1 MELSY
6 SFHLSN
12 DKNKTVRA
20 KEQAKKN
27 NSNTTSYS
35 NNAIQN
41 LQQLSKADKHNLRKY
56 DDNNNLIM
64 TIKGTSSL
72 VEDTKNLY
80 YELFNESLEKYN
92 EKQTRP
98 DRKIDD
104 YFYHI
109 SNDKE
114 HDLACEIII
123 ELGDLDYWADK
134 SLNVQYK
141 MNEVFKEQVEALEL
155 IVPNFKVAN
164 ATIHFDESSP
174 HLHIIGVPFKEDC
187 KRGLERQVGKSTIF
201 TKESL
206 SIIQDKM
213 RDHCIMSFNKTY
225 NVDYTLKIN
234 EQGRNEDINVADM
247 KNYTNVKKE
256 KKKYKEQLN
265 KLNEKTDT
273 LSNNTNKIN
282 DMIDSLKAS
291 KLNKDNYII
300 SKDKIDEIKD
310 YLELTAST
318 TKTLRDSNKVDSILN
333 KFENDLKQHKNE
345 VELLEKKVYSR
356 DIEITRLNNQLV
368 SKNEEI
374 DKLEDKVDNLQEIV
388 DIFKDLWRKF
398 LIFLQNK
405 FFSNE
410 KKYGD
415 VIEELYNKDILD
427 DKDIKIIHN
436 DYYESHSD
444 RDDDM
449 EL

>member
-12 DKNKTVRA
+12 DKNKTARA

-56 DDNNNLIM
+56 DNNNNLIM

-72 VEDTKNLY
+72 VEDTKKLY
-80 YELFNESLEKYN
+80 YELFNEALEKYN
-92 EKQTRP
+92 EKQTRT

-123 ELGDLDYWADK
+123 ELGDLDYWSDK

-206 SIIQDKM
+206 STIQDKM
-213 RDHCIMSFNKTY
+213 RDHCIISFNKTY
-225 NVDYTLKIN
+225 NVDYTLKIK

-247 KNYTNVKKE
+247 KKYTNVKKE

-282 DMIDSLKAS
+282 EMIDNLKVS

-310 YLELTAST
+310 YLELTTST
-318 TKTLRDSNKVDSILN
+318 TKTLRDSNKIDSILN
-333 KFENDLKQHKNE
+333 KFENYLKQHKNE
-345 VELLEKKVYSR
+345 VEILEKKVYSR
-356 DIEITRLNNQLV
+356 DTEIARLKNQLV
-368 SKNEEI
+368 SKNEEF
-374 DKLEDKVDNLQEIV
+374 DELEDIVDKLQEIV
-388 DIFKDLWRKF
+388 NTFKQIWRKF
-398 LIFLQNK
+398 LMYLQNK
-405 FFSNE
+405 FFSND
-410 KKYGD
+410 KKIHEMID
-415 VIEELYNKDILD
+415 ELYYKDILD

-436 DYYESHSD
+436 DCYDRHNN

>member
-164 ATIHFDESSP
+164 ATIHFYESSP

-225 NVDYTLKIN
+225 NVDYTLKIK

-247 KNYTNVKKE
+247 KKYTNVKKE

-265 KLNEKTDT
+265 KLNEKTNT
-273 LSNNTNKIN
+273 LSNNTDKIN
-282 DMIDSLKAS
+282 NMIDSLKVS

-310 YLELTAST
+310 YLELTTST
-318 TKTLRDSNKVDSILN
+318 TKTLRDLNKIDSILN

>member
-12 DKNKTVRA
+12 DKNKTKNA
-20 KEQAKKN
+20 KKQAKVN

-56 DDNNNLIM
+56 DDEPNLIQ
-64 TIKGTSSL
+64 TIKGTSSI
-72 VEDTKNLY
+72 VEDTKKLY
-80 YELFNESLEKYN
+80 KELFDESLKKYN
-92 EKQTRP
+92 NKQTRS
-98 DRKIDD
+98 DRKIED
-104 YFYHI
+104 YFSHI

-123 ELGDLDYWADK
+123 ELGDLDYWSDK
-134 SLNVQYK
+134 ITSEIIK
-141 MNEVFKEQVEALEL
+141 MEKVFKEQVEALEL

-206 SIIQDKM
+206 STIQDKM

-225 NVDYTLKIN
+225 NVDYTLKIK

-265 KLNEKTDT
+265 KLNEKTNT
-273 LSNNTNKIN
+273 LSNNTDKIN
-282 DMIDSLKAS
+282 NMIDSLKVS

-310 YLELTAST
+310 YLKLTTST
-318 TKTLRDSNKVDSILN
+318 TKTLRDSNKIDSILN

-356 DIEITRLNNQLV
+356 DTEIARLKNQLV

-374 DKLEDKVDNLQEIV
+374 DELEDKVDKLQEIV
-388 DIFKDLWRKF
+388 DTFKELWRKF
-398 LIFLQNK
+398 LMFLQNK
-405 FFSNE
+405 FFSND
-410 KKYGD
+410 KKYED
-415 VIEELYNKDILD
+415 IIEDLYYKDILD
-427 DKDIKIIHN
+427 KDDIDIIQNNRYIKDKDN
-436 DYYESHSD
+436 DDFE
-444 RDDDM
+444 R
-449 EL
+449 

>member
-225 NVDYTLKIN
+225 NVDYTLKIK

>member
-6 SFHLSN
+6 SFHLGN
-12 DKNKTVRA
+12 DKNKTARA
-20 KEQAKKN
+20 KEQARKN

-92 EKQTRP
+92 EKQTRT

-123 ELGDLDYWADK
+123 ELGDLDYWSDK
-134 SLNVQYK
+134 SLNEQYK

-206 SIIQDKM
+206 STIQDKM

-225 NVDYTLKIN
+225 NVDYTLKIK
-234 EQGRNEDINVADM
+234 EQGRNEDINVTDM

-265 KLNEKTDT
+265 KLNEKTNT
-273 LSNNTNKIN
+273 LSSNTNKIN
-282 DMIDSLKAS
+282 NMIDNLKVS

-310 YLELTAST
+310 YLELTTST

-333 KFENDLKQHKNE
+333 KFENDLKHHKNE

-356 DIEITRLNNQLV
+356 DTEIARLKNQLV

-374 DKLEDKVDNLQEIV
+374 DELEDKVDKLQEIV
-388 DIFKDLWRKF
+388 DTFKELWRKF
-398 LIFLQNK
+398 LMFLQNK
-405 FFSNE
+405 FFSND
-410 KKYGD
+410 KKYED
-415 VIEELYNKDILD
+415 VIEDLYYKDILD
-427 DKDIKIIHN
+427 KDDIDIIQN
-436 DYYESHSD
+436 NRYI
-444 RDDDM
+444 RNKNKDDF
-449 EL
+449 ER

>member
-1 MELSY
+1 
-6 SFHLSN
+6 
-12 DKNKTVRA
+12 
-20 KEQAKKN
+20 
-27 NSNTTSYS
+27 
-35 NNAIQN
+35 
-41 LQQLSKADKHNLRKY
+41 
-56 DDNNNLIM
+56 
-64 TIKGTSSL
+64 
-72 VEDTKNLY
+72 
-80 YELFNESLEKYN
+80 
-92 EKQTRP
+92 
-98 DRKIDD
+98 
-104 YFYHI
+104 
-109 SNDKE
+109 
-114 HDLACEIII
+114 
-123 ELGDLDYWADK
+123 
-134 SLNVQYK
+134 
-141 MNEVFKEQVEALEL
+141 
-155 IVPNFKVAN
+155 
-164 ATIHFDESSP
+164 
-174 HLHIIGVPFKEDC
+174 
-187 KRGLERQVGKSTIF
+187 
-201 TKESL
+201 
-206 SIIQDKM
+206 
-213 RDHCIMSFNKTY
+213 MSFNKTY
-225 NVDYTLKIN
+225 NVDYTLKIK

-310 YLELTAST
+310 YLELTASK

>member
-6 SFHLSN
+6 SFHLGN
-12 DKNKTVRA
+12 DKNKTARA
-20 KEQAKKN
+20 KEQARKN

-92 EKQTRP
+92 EKQTRT

-123 ELGDLDYWADK
+123 ELGDLDYWSDK
-134 SLNVQYK
+134 SLNEQYK

-155 IVPNFKVAN
+155 IVPNFKIAN

-206 SIIQDKM
+206 STIQDKM

-225 NVDYTLKIN
+225 NVDYTLKIK
-234 EQGRNEDINVADM
+234 EQGRNEDINVTDM

-265 KLNEKTDT
+265 KLNEKTNT
-273 LSNNTNKIN
+273 LSSNTNKIN
-282 DMIDSLKAS
+282 NMIDSLKVS

-310 YLELTAST
+310 YLELTTST

-333 KFENDLKQHKNE
+333 KFENDLKHHKNE
-345 VELLEKKVYSR
+345 VELLEKKIYSR
-356 DIEITRLNNQLV
+356 DTEIARLKNQLV

-374 DKLEDKVDNLQEIV
+374 DELEDKVDKLQEIV
-388 DIFKDLWRKF
+388 DTFKELWRKF
-398 LIFLQNK
+398 LMFLQNK
-405 FFSNE
+405 FFSND
-410 KKYGD
+410 KKYED
-415 VIEELYNKDILD
+415 VIEDLYYKDILD
-427 DKDIKIIHN
+427 KDDIDIIQN
-436 DYYESHSD
+436 NRYIRNKNKDGFE
-444 RDDDM
+444 R
-449 EL
+449 

>member
-1 MELSY
+1 
-6 SFHLSN
+6 
-12 DKNKTVRA
+12 
-20 KEQAKKN
+20 
-27 NSNTTSYS
+27 
-35 NNAIQN
+35 
-41 LQQLSKADKHNLRKY
+41 
-56 DDNNNLIM
+56 
-64 TIKGTSSL
+64 
-72 VEDTKNLY
+72 
-80 YELFNESLEKYN
+80 
-92 EKQTRP
+92 
-98 DRKIDD
+98 
-104 YFYHI
+104 
-109 SNDKE
+109 
-114 HDLACEIII
+114 
-123 ELGDLDYWADK
+123 
-134 SLNVQYK
+134 

-174 HLHIIGVPFKEDC
+174 HLHIIGVPFKEGC

-206 SIIQDKM
+206 STIQDKM

-225 NVDYTLKIN
+225 NVDYTLKIK

-265 KLNEKTDT
+265 KLNEKTNT
-273 LSNNTNKIN
+273 LSNNTDKIN
-282 DMIDSLKAS
+282 NMIDSLKVS

-310 YLELTAST
+310 YLELTTST
-318 TKTLRDSNKVDSILN
+318 TKTLRDSNKIDSILN

-356 DIEITRLNNQLV
+356 DTEIARLKNQLV

-374 DKLEDKVDNLQEIV
+374 DELEDKVDKLQEIV
-388 DIFKDLWRKF
+388 DTFKQVWKKF
-398 LIFLQNK
+398 LMYLQNK
-405 FFSNE
+405 FFSND
-410 KKYGD
+410 KKIHEMID
-415 VIEELYNKDILD
+415 ELYYKDILD

-436 DYYESHSD
+436 DYYEKHNN

>member
-6 SFHLSN
+6 FFHLSN

-155 IVPNFKVAN
+155 IVPNFKIAN

-225 NVDYTLKIN
+225 NVDYTLKIK

>member
-12 DKNKTVRA
+12 DKNKTVRV
-20 KEQAKKN
+20 KEHARKN

-41 LQQLSKADKHNLRKY
+41 LQQLSKADKDNLRKY
-56 DDNNNLIM
+56 YDNNNLIM

-80 YELFNESLEKYN
+80 YDLFNESLEKYN
-92 EKQTRP
+92 KKQTRT

-114 HDLACEIII
+114 HDFTCEIII
-123 ELGDLDYWADK
+123 ELGDLDYWSDK
-134 SLNVQYK
+134 SLNEQYK

-155 IVPNFKVAN
+155 IVPNFKIAN

-187 KRGLERQVGKSTIF
+187 KRGLEKQIGKSTTF

-206 SIIQDKM
+206 STIQDKM

-225 NVDYTLKIN
+225 NVDYTLKIK

-265 KLNEKTDT
+265 KLDKKTNT

-282 DMIDSLKAS
+282 NMIDSLKVS

-310 YLELTAST
+310 YLELTIST

-356 DIEITRLNNQLV
+356 DTEIARLKNQLV

-374 DKLEDKVDNLQEIV
+374 DELEDKVDKLQEIV
-388 DIFKDLWRKF
+388 DTFK
-398 LIFLQNK
+398 
-405 FFSNE
+405 
-410 KKYGD
+410 G
-415 VIEELYNKDILD
+415 
-427 DKDIKIIHN
+427 
-436 DYYESHSD
+436 
-444 RDDDM
+444 
-449 EL
+449 

>member
-6 SFHLSN
+6 SFHLTN
-12 DKNKTVRA
+12 DKNKTARA

-92 EKQTRP
+92 EKQTRT

-123 ELGDLDYWADK
+123 ELGDLDYWSDK
-134 SLNVQYK
+134 SLNEQYK
-141 MNEVFKEQVEALEL
+141 MNEVFKEQVE
-155 IVPNFKVAN
+155 AN

-206 SIIQDKM
+206 STIQDKM
-213 RDHCIMSFNKTY
+213 RDHCIISFNKTY
-225 NVDYTLKIN
+225 NVDYTLKIK

-265 KLNEKTDT
+265 KLNEKTNT
-273 LSNNTNKIN
+273 LSSNTNKIN
-282 DMIDSLKAS
+282 NMLDSLKVS

-310 YLELTAST
+310 YLELTTST

-356 DIEITRLNNQLV
+356 DTEITRLKNQLV

-374 DKLEDKVDNLQEIV
+374 DELEEKVDKLQEIV
-388 DIFKDLWRKF
+388 DTFKELWRK
-398 LIFLQNK
+398 LLMFLQNK
-405 FFSNE
+405 FFSND
-410 KKYGD
+410 KKYED
-415 VIEELYNKDILD
+415 VIEDLYYKDILD
-427 DKDIKIIHN
+427 KDDIDIIQNNRYIKNNDKD
-436 DYYESHSD
+436 DFE
-444 RDDDM
+444 R
-449 EL
+449 

>member
-1 MELSY
+1 
-6 SFHLSN
+6 
-12 DKNKTVRA
+12 
-20 KEQAKKN
+20 
-27 NSNTTSYS
+27 
-35 NNAIQN
+35 
-41 LQQLSKADKHNLRKY
+41 
-56 DDNNNLIM
+56 M

-92 EKQTRP
+92 EKQTRT

-123 ELGDLDYWADK
+123 ELGDLDYWSDK

-155 IVPNFKVAN
+155 IVPNFKIAN

-206 SIIQDKM
+206 STIQDKM
-213 RDHCIMSFNKTY
+213 RDHCIISFNKTY
-225 NVDYTLKIN
+225 NVDYTLKIK

-265 KLNEKTDT
+265 KLNEKTNT

-282 DMIDSLKAS
+282 NMIDGLKIS

-310 YLELTAST
+310 YLELTTST

-333 KFENDLKQHKNE
+333 KFENDLKHHKNE

-356 DIEITRLNNQLV
+356 DIEISRLKNQLV

-374 DKLEDKVDNLQEIV
+374 DELEDKVDKLQKIV
-388 DIFKDLWRKF
+388 DTFKQIWRKF
-398 LIFLQNK
+398 LMYLQNK
-405 FFSNE
+405 FFSND
-410 KKYGD
+410 KKYED
-415 VIEELYNKDILD
+415 VIEDLYYKDILD
-427 DKDIKIIHN
+427 KDDIDIIQNNRYIKNNDKD
-436 DYYESHSD
+436 DFE
-444 RDDDM
+444 R
-449 EL
+449 

>member
-80 YELFNESLEKYN
+80 YELFNKSLEKYN
-92 EKQTRP
+92 EKQTRT

-123 ELGDLDYWADK
+123 ELGDLDYWSDK
-134 SLNVQYK
+134 SLNEQYK

-206 SIIQDKM
+206 STIQDKM
-213 RDHCIMSFNKTY
+213 RDHCIISFNKTY
-225 NVDYTLKIN
+225 NVDYTLKIK

-265 KLNEKTDT
+265 KLNEKTNT
-273 LSNNTNKIN
+273 LSSNTNKIN
-282 DMIDSLKAS
+282 NMLDSLKVS

-310 YLELTAST
+310 YLELTTST

-356 DIEITRLNNQLV
+356 DTEITRLKNQLV

-374 DKLEDKVDNLQEIV
+374 DELEEKVDKLQEIV
-388 DIFKDLWRKF
+388 DTFKQLWKKF
-398 LIFLQNK
+398 LMFLQNK
-405 FFSNE
+405 FFSND
-410 KKYGD
+410 KKYED
-415 VIEELYNKDILD
+415 VIEDLYYKNILD
-427 DKDIKIIHN
+427 KDDIDIIQNNRYIKNNDKD
-436 DYYESHSD
+436 DFE
-444 RDDDM
+444 R
-449 EL
+449 

>member
-27 NSNTTSYS
+27 NSTTTSYS

-72 VEDTKNLY
+72 VEDTKKLY

-92 EKQTRP
+92 EKQTRT

-123 ELGDLDYWADK
+123 ELGDLDYWSDK

-206 SIIQDKM
+206 STIQDKM
-213 RDHCIMSFNKTY
+213 RDHCIISFNKTY
-225 NVDYTLKIN
+225 NVDYTLKIK
-234 EQGRNEDINVADM
+234 EQGRNEDINIADM

-265 KLNEKTDT
+265 KLNEKTNT

-282 DMIDSLKAS
+282 DMIDSLKVS

-300 SKDKIDEIKD
+300 SKDKINEIKN
-310 YLELTAST
+310 YLELTSST
-318 TKTLRDSNKVDSILN
+318 TKTLRNSNKIDSILN

-356 DIEITRLNNQLV
+356 DTEIARLKNQLV

-374 DKLEDKVDNLQEIV
+374 DELEDKVDKLQEII
-388 DIFKDLWRKF
+388 DTFKQ
-398 LIFLQNK
+398 I
-405 FFSNE
+405 
-410 KKYGD
+410 
-415 VIEELYNKDILD
+415 
-427 DKDIKIIHN
+427 
-436 DYYESHSD
+436 
-444 RDDDM
+444 
-449 EL
+449 

>member
-1 MELSY
+1 
-6 SFHLSN
+6 
-12 DKNKTVRA
+12 
-20 KEQAKKN
+20 
-27 NSNTTSYS
+27 
-35 NNAIQN
+35 
-41 LQQLSKADKHNLRKY
+41 
-56 DDNNNLIM
+56 M

-72 VEDTKNLY
+72 VEDTKKLY

-92 EKQTRP
+92 EKQTRT

-123 ELGDLDYWADK
+123 ELGDLDYWSDK
-134 SLNVQYK
+134 SLNEKYK

-206 SIIQDKM
+206 STIQDKM
-213 RDHCIMSFNKTY
+213 RDHCIISFNKTY
-225 NVDYTLKIN
+225 NVDYTLKIK
-234 EQGRNEDINVADM
+234 EQGGNEDINVADM

-265 KLNEKTDT
+265 KLNEKTNT

-282 DMIDSLKAS
+282 DMIDSLKVS

-310 YLELTAST
+310 YLELTTYT

-356 DIEITRLNNQLV
+356 DNEIARLKNQLV

-374 DKLEDKVDNLQEIV
+374 DELEDKVDKLQEIV
-388 DIFKDLWRKF
+388 DTFKQIWRKF
-398 LIFLQNK
+398 LMYLQNK
-405 FFSNE
+405 FFSND
-410 KKYGD
+410 KKTHEMID
-415 VIEELYNKDILD
+415 ELYYKDILD

-436 DYYESHSD
+436 DYYEKNNN

>member
-27 NSNTTSYS
+27 NSTTTSYS

-72 VEDTKNLY
+72 VEDTKKLY

-92 EKQTRP
+92 EKQTRT

-123 ELGDLDYWADK
+123 ELGDLDYWSDK

-206 SIIQDKM
+206 STIQDKM
-213 RDHCIMSFNKTY
+213 RDHCIISFNKTY
-225 NVDYTLKIN
+225 NVDYTLKIK
-234 EQGRNEDINVADM
+234 EQGRNEDINIADM

-265 KLNEKTDT
+265 KLNEKTNT

-282 DMIDSLKAS
+282 DMIDSLKVS

-300 SKDKIDEIKD
+300 SKDKINEIKN
-310 YLELTAST
+310 YLELTSST
-318 TKTLRDSNKVDSILN
+318 TKTLRNSNKIDSILN

-356 DIEITRLNNQLV
+356 DTEIARLKNQLV

-374 DKLEDKVDNLQEIV
+374 DELEDKVDKLQEII
-388 DIFKDLWRKF
+388 DTFKQIWRKF
-398 LIFLQNK
+398 LMYLQNK
-405 FFSNE
+405 FFSND
-410 KKYGD
+410 KKIYEMID
-415 VIEELYNKDILD
+415 ELYYKDILD

-436 DYYESHSD
+436 DYYEKHNN

>member
-1 MELSY
+1 MAIVISLKIEPSIEKIITVLENIKQAEGRMELAG
-6 SFHLSN
+6 
-12 DKNKTVRA
+12 V
-20 KEQAKKN
+20 KKN
-27 NSNTTSYS
+27 G
-35 NNAIQN
+35 A
-41 LQQLSKADKHNLRKY
+41 
-56 DDNNNLIM
+56 
-64 TIKGTSSL
+64 TIYIDFAHKPDAL
-72 VEDTKNLY
+72 KQV
-80 YELFNESLEKYN
+80 LETMR
-92 EKQTRP
+92 E
-98 DRKIDD
+98 
-104 YFYHI
+104 HI

-123 ELGDLDYWADK
+123 ELGDLDYWSDK
-134 SLNVQYK
+134 SLNEKYK

-187 KRGLERQVGKSTIF
+187 KRGLEKQVGKSTIF

-206 SIIQDKM
+206 STIQDKM

-225 NVDYTLKIN
+225 NVDYTLKIK
-234 EQGRNEDINVADM
+234 EQGRNEDINVTDM

-265 KLNEKTDT
+265 KLNEKTNT
-273 LSNNTNKIN
+273 LSSNTNKIN
-282 DMIDSLKAS
+282 NMIDSLKVS

-310 YLELTAST
+310 YLELTTST

-356 DIEITRLNNQLV
+356 DTEIARLKNQLV

-374 DKLEDKVDNLQEIV
+374 DELEDKVDKLQEIV
-388 DIFKDLWRKF
+388 DTFKELWRKF
-398 LIFLQNK
+398 LMFLQNK
-405 FFSNE
+405 FFSND
-410 KKYGD
+410 KKYENF
-415 VIEELYNKDILD
+415 IEDLYYKDILD
-427 DKDIKIIHN
+427 KNDIDIIQNNRFIKNKDT
-436 DYYESHSD
+436 
-444 RDDDM
+444 DDF
-449 EL
+449 ER

>member
-12 DKNKTVRA
+12 DKNKTVRV
-20 KEQAKKN
+20 KEHARKN

-41 LQQLSKADKHNLRKY
+41 LQQLSKADKDNLRKY
-56 DDNNNLIM
+56 YDNNNLIM

-80 YELFNESLEKYN
+80 YDLFNESLEKYN
-92 EKQTRP
+92 KKQTRT

-114 HDLACEIII
+114 HDFTCEIII
-123 ELGDLDYWADK
+123 ELGDLDYWSDK
-134 SLNVQYK
+134 SLNEQYK

-155 IVPNFKVAN
+155 IVPNFKIAN

-187 KRGLERQVGKSTIF
+187 KRGLEKQIGKSTTF
-201 TKESL
+201 TKESI
-206 SIIQDKM
+206 STIQDKM

-225 NVDYTLKIN
+225 NVDYTLKIK

-265 KLNEKTDT
+265 KLDKKTNT

-282 DMIDSLKAS
+282 NMIDSLKVS

-310 YLELTAST
+310 YLELTIST

-356 DIEITRLNNQLV
+356 DTEIARLKNQLV

-374 DKLEDKVDNLQEIV
+374 DELEDKVDKLQEIV
-388 DIFKDLWRKF
+388 DTFK
-398 LIFLQNK
+398 
-405 FFSNE
+405 
-410 KKYGD
+410 G
-415 VIEELYNKDILD
+415 
-427 DKDIKIIHN
+427 
-436 DYYESHSD
+436 
-444 RDDDM
+444 
-449 EL
+449 

>member
-12 DKNKTVRA
+12 VKNKTARA

-72 VEDTKNLY
+72 VEDTKKLY

-92 EKQTRP
+92 EKQTRT

-123 ELGDLDYWADK
+123 ELGDLDYWSDK

-206 SIIQDKM
+206 STIQDKM
-213 RDHCIMSFNKTY
+213 RDHCIISFNKAY
-225 NVDYTLKIN
+225 NVDYTLKIK

-265 KLNEKTDT
+265 KLNEKTNT
-273 LSNNTNKIN
+273 LSNNTDKIN
-282 DMIDSLKAS
+282 NMIDSLKVS

-310 YLELTAST
+310 YLKLTTST
-318 TKTLRDSNKVDSILN
+318 TKTLRDSNKIDSILN

-345 VELLEKKVYSR
+345 VEILEKKVYSR
-356 DIEITRLNNQLV
+356 DTEIARLKNQLV

-374 DKLEDKVDNLQEIV
+374 DELEDKVDKLQEIV
-388 DIFKDLWRKF
+388 DTFKQIWRKF

-405 FFSNE
+405 FFSND
-410 KKYGD
+410 KKYED
-415 VIEELYNKDILD
+415 VIEDLYYKDILD
-427 DKDIKIIHN
+427 KDDIDIIQNNRYIKDKD
-436 DYYESHSD
+436 
-444 RDDDM
+444 DDDF
-449 EL
+449 ER